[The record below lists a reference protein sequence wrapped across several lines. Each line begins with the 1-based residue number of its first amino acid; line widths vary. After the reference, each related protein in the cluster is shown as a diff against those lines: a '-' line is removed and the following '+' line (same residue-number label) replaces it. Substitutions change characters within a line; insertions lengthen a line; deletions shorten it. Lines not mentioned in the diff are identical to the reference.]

1 MDFWVDGIVSG
12 NVASDGPIAD
22 AASRQTEY
30 GEVVRQFEYIFGITY
45 VSDLF
50 TVISPDAEHGRRSFR
65 QVLHGLSG
73 LRHIHCSSVYMDDL
87 QVGKV
92 FGYFI
97 LYIFHLA
104 EAGIGIVA
112 DDGDVLRLRE

>member
-1 MDFWVDGIVSG
+1 
-12 NVASDGPIAD
+12 
-22 AASRQTEY
+22 
-30 GEVVRQFEYIFGITY
+30 
-45 VSDLF
+45 
-50 TVISPDAEHGRRSFR
+50 
-65 QVLHGLSG
+65 LSG